1 MAPARRTHFSRAWPS
16 EGAQPLLALPYML
29 RTCQARVAIAARA
42 PIPAAMSARE
52 LRPRVGSRRAA
63 LRGLF
68 REARLRHSAPPPLL
82 KRQRRARGWAPCW
95 ERARAEPVGAA
106 LPTNRLPPISPGYS
120 ISRRD
125 TQAGEALLQL
135 LFLQLGS

>member
-1 MAPARRTHFSRAWPS
+1 M
-16 EGAQPLLALPYML
+16 LALPYML

-106 LPTNRLPPISPGYS
+106 LPTNRLPPISTGYS